1 MSRFRLILISITWLC
16 ERGVEQTQ
24 RACETLLHRRFRY
37 LTLTG
42 VMVFLKVGGRR
53 YSKKCLHIIP
63 FSLPA
68 FFSLV
73 SFFDACQLFHSSAL
87 TDRHS
92 WVFDFVF
99 SVLLMRLYVPLFK
112 CRFIL
117 LLSSFSTAFI
127 NCPSP
132 CKNQS
137 INKSIRS
144 IQHSIEASLKVK
156 RYSNKSCKS
165 CNKFLFARNILKVIQ
180 KNTVT

>member
-1 MSRFRLILISITWLC
+1 MLTYYPLLSYRL
-16 ERGVEQTQ
+16 
-24 RACETLLHRRFRY
+24 
-37 LTLTG
+37 
-42 VMVFLKVGGRR
+42 
-53 YSKKCLHIIP
+53 
-63 FSLPA
+63 
-68 FFSLV
+68 FSLV
-73 SFFDACQLFHSSAL
+73 SFFAACQLFHSSAL

-92 WVFDFVF
+92 CVFDFVF
-99 SVLLMRLYVPLFK
+99 SVLLMRLYLPLSK

-137 INKSIRS
+137 INQSINQSNDYLLRS
-144 IQHSIEASLKVK
+144 IQHSIEASLKVN